1 LLNVTLPRPRVAI
14 LGGGPGGYEA
24 ALVASQLGAEVTV
37 VDEDG
42 LGGACVLT
50 DCVPSKTLIESSS
63 TMTSLGRAASLGLQ
77 LADGGNPVLGVDAP
91 ALYTRI
97 KALAADQSNDIAE
110 HLAAEGIRVIRAR
123 GRLAGGPLGSPP
135 TIDADGAAVQA
146 DAVLIATGASPRAL
160 ADGAPDGERI
170 LTCRQIYDLPELP
183 PELVVVGSGVT
194 GAEFASAFQALGSQV
209 TLVSSR
215 ERVLPHEDKDAAVV
229 IEGVFRRRGMNVLG
243 KSRAESV
250 RRKGD
255 GVVVTLADGR
265 EVSGSH
271 CLLTVGMAPCTTGIG
286 LAEAGVH
293 LDARG
298 FIEVDRV
305 SRTSVPG
312 VYAAGDC
319 TGVLMLASV
328 AAMQGR
334 IAMWHAL
341 GESVHPIRLSHV
353 ASTIFTDPE
362 IASVGVSQATV
373 DRGEVPARVVKLP
386 LATNPRAKMGGFRDG
401 FVKVFARPGT
411 GLVLGGVIVAPRAS
425 ELILPLSIAIEQNL
439 SVEQIAHTFS
449 IYPSLSGS
457 VTEAARTVM
466 EFGTDAIA

>member
-1 LLNVTLPRPRVAI
+1 VTLPRPRVAI

-24 ALVASQLGAEVTV
+24 ALVAAQLGAEVTV
-37 VDEDG
+37 IDEDG

-63 TMTSLGRAASLGLQ
+63 TMTSLGRAASLGLE
-77 LADGGNPVLGVDAP
+77 LADGANPVVEADAP
-91 ALYTRI
+91 ALNARI
-97 KALAADQSNDIAE
+97 KALAAAQSNDIAE
-110 HLAAEGIRVIRAR
+110 HVAAEGVRVIRAR
-123 GRLAGGPLGSPP
+123 GRLAGPHVIEAAG
-135 TIDADGAAVQA
+135 TRVEADT
-146 DAVLIATGASPRAL
+146 VLIATGASPRAL
-160 ADGAPDGERI
+160 PDGVPDGERI
-170 LTCRQIYDLPELP
+170 LTCRQLYDLAELP
-183 PELVVVGSGVT
+183 AELIVVGSGVT
-194 GAEFASAFQALGSQV
+194 GAEFASAYQALGSQV

-229 IEGVFRRRGMNVLG
+229 TEAVFRRRGMNVLG
-243 KSRAESV
+243 RSRAEAV
-250 RRKGD
+250 HRKGD
-255 GVVVTLADGR
+255 GVLVTLADGR
-265 EVSGSH
+265 QVAGSH
-271 CLLTVGMAPCTTGIG
+271 CLLTVGMAPSTAGLG
-286 LAEAGVH
+286 LAEAGVS
-293 LDARG
+293 LDSRG
-298 FIEVDRV
+298 FVEVDRV

-341 GESVHPIRLSHV
+341 GEAVQPIRLTHV

-362 IASVGVSQATV
+362 IASVGVSQAAV
-373 DRGEVPARVVKLP
+373 DRGEVPARAVKLP

-411 GLVLGGVIVAPRAS
+411 GMVLGGVIVAPRAS
-425 ELILPLSIAIEQNL
+425 ELILPLSIAIDRSL
-439 SVEQIAHTFS
+439 TVDDIAHTFS
-449 IYPSLSGS
+449 VYPSLSGS

-466 EFGTDAIA
+466 EFAPDAIA

>member
-1 LLNVTLPRPRVAI
+1 
-14 LGGGPGGYEA
+14 
-24 ALVASQLGAEVTV
+24 VTV

-63 TMTSLGRAASLGLQ
+63 TMTSLSRSASLGLE
-77 LADGGNPVLGVDAP
+77 LANGANPEVGVDAP
-91 ALYTRI
+91 ALNARI
-97 KALAADQSNDIAE
+97 KALAAAQSHDITE
-110 HLAAEGIRVIRAR
+110 HVAAEGVRIIQGT
-123 GRLAGGPLGSPP
+123 GRLAGPH
-135 TIDADGAAVQA
+135 TIEAAGTTVRADT
-146 DAVLIATGASPRAL
+146 VLIATGATPRAL
-160 ADGAPDGERI
+160 PDGVPDGERI
-170 LTCRQIYDLPELP
+170 LTCRQMYDLAELP
-183 PELVVVGSGVT
+183 EELIVVGSGVT
-194 GAEFASAFQALGSQV
+194 GAEFASAYQALGSQV

-243 KSRAESV
+243 KSRAEAV
-250 RRKGD
+250 HRKGD
-255 GVVVTLADGR
+255 RVVVTLSDGR
-265 EVSGSH
+265 QVTGSH
-271 CLLTVGMAPCTTGIG
+271 CLLTVGMAPSTPGIG
-286 LAEAGVH
+286 LAEAGVE
-293 LDARG
+293 LDSRG
-298 FIEVDRV
+298 FVEVDRV

-341 GESVHPIRLSHV
+341 GEAVQPIRLSHV

-362 IASVGVSQATV
+362 IASVGVSQAAV
-373 DRGEVPARVVKLP
+373 DRGEVPAKVVKQP

-401 FVKVFARPGT
+401 FVKVFTRPGT
-411 GLVLGGVIVAPRAS
+411 GMVLGGVVVAPRAS
-425 ELILPLSIAIEQNL
+425 ELILPLSIAIEQSL
-439 SVEQIAHTFS
+439 TADQIAHTFS
-449 IYPSLSGS
+449 VYPSLSGS

-466 EFGTDAIA
+466 EFGTDAIM

>member
-1 LLNVTLPRPRVAI
+1 MSLPRPNIAI

-24 ALVASQLGAEVTV
+24 ALVAAQLGAEVTV
-37 VDEDG
+37 VDQDG

-63 TMTSLGRAASLGLQ
+63 TMTSLGRSASLGLE
-77 LADGGNPVLGVDAP
+77 LANGANPVVGVDAP
-91 ALYTRI
+91 ALNARI
-97 KALAADQSNDIAE
+97 KALAAAQSNDIEE
-110 HLAAEGIRVIRAR
+110 HVAAEGVRVIKAR
-123 GRLAGGPLGSPP
+123 GRLTGPHTIEAGGV
-135 TIDADGAAVQA
+135 TAQA
-146 DAVLIATGASPRAL
+146 DVVLIATGATPRAL
-160 ADGAPDGERI
+160 PDGVPDGERI
-170 LTCRQIYDLPELP
+170 LTCRQMYDLTELP
-183 PELVVVGSGVT
+183 EELIVVGSGVT
-194 GAEFASAFQALGSQV
+194 GAEFASAYQALGSQV

-243 KSRAESV
+243 KSRAQAV
-250 RRKGD
+250 HRKGD
-255 GVVVTLADGR
+255 SVIVTLTDGR
-265 EVSGSH
+265 QVTGSH
-271 CLLTVGMAPCTTGIG
+271 CLLTVGMAPSTQGIG
-286 LAEAGVH
+286 LAEAGVN
-293 LDARG
+293 LDSRG

-305 SRTSVPG
+305 SRTSASG

-341 GESVHPIRLSHV
+341 GEAVQPIRLSHV

-362 IASVGVSQATV
+362 IASVGVSQAAV
-373 DRGEVPARVVKLP
+373 DSGEVPAKVVKLP

-401 FVKVFARPGT
+401 FVKIFARPGT

-439 SVEQIAHTFS
+439 SVDQIAHTFS
-449 IYPSLSGS
+449 VYPSLSGS

-466 EFGTDAIA
+466 EFGADAIV

>member
-1 LLNVTLPRPRVAI
+1 LLYVTLPRPRVAI

-24 ALVASQLGAEVTV
+24 ALVASQLGAEATI

-63 TMTSLGRAASLGLQ
+63 TMTSLARAASLGIE
-77 LADGGNPVLGVDAP
+77 LADGSNPELGVDAP

-97 KALAADQSNDIAE
+97 KALAAAQSNDIAE
-110 HLAAEGIRVIRAR
+110 HVAGEGIRIIQAR
-123 GRLAGGPLGSPP
+123 GRLTGPHTIEAGG
-135 TIDADGAAVQA
+135 TAVEADV
-146 DAVLIATGASPRAL
+146 VLIATGASPRAL
-160 ADGAPDGERI
+160 PDGVPDGERI

-183 PELVVVGSGVT
+183 EELIVVGSGVT

-215 ERVLPHEDKDAAVV
+215 ERVLPHEDKDAAMV
-229 IEGVFRRRGMNVLG
+229 IESVFRRRGMNVLG

-250 RRKGD
+250 HRKGD

-265 EVSGSH
+265 QVTGSH
-271 CLLTVGMAPCTTGIG
+271 CLLTVGMAPATSGIG
-286 LAEAGVH
+286 LAEAGVS
-293 LDARG
+293 LDSRG

-305 SRTSVPG
+305 SRTAVPG

-341 GESVHPIRLSHV
+341 GEAVHPLRLSHV

-362 IASVGVSQATV
+362 IASVGVSQAAV
-373 DRGEVPARVVKLP
+373 DRGEVTARVVKLP

-401 FVKVFARPGT
+401 FVKLMARPGT
-411 GLVLGGVIVAPRAS
+411 GLVLGGVVVAPRAS
-425 ELILPLSIAIEQNL
+425 ELILPLSIAVEQNL
-439 SVEQIAHTFS
+439 SVDQIAQTFS
-449 IYPSLSGS
+449 VYPSLSGS

-466 EFGTDAIA
+466 EFAPDVII

>member
-1 LLNVTLPRPRVAI
+1 VTLPRPRVAI

-37 VDEDG
+37 IDEDG

-63 TMTSLGRAASLGLQ
+63 TMTSLGRSASLGLQ
-77 LADGGNPVLGVDAP
+77 LASGANPHVEVDAP
-91 ALYTRI
+91 ALYARI
-97 KALAADQSNDIAE
+97 KALAAAQSNDIAE
-110 HLAAEGIRVIRAR
+110 HVAGEGVRIMEAR
-123 GRLAGGPLGSPP
+123 GRLTGPHTIEAAG
-135 TIDADGAAVQA
+135 TTVHADMI
-146 DAVLIATGASPRAL
+146 LIATGASPRAL
-160 ADGAPDGERI
+160 PDGVPDGERI

-183 PELVVVGSGVT
+183 QELIVVGSGVT

-229 IEGVFRRRGMNVLG
+229 IEDVFRRRGMNVLG
-243 KSRAESV
+243 KSRAEAV
-250 RRKGD
+250 HRKGD
-255 GVVVTLADGR
+255 TVMVSLADGR
-265 EVSGSH
+265 QVTGSH
-271 CLLTVGMAPCTTGIG
+271 CLLTVGMAPSTKGIG
-286 LAEAGVH
+286 CEKAGVN
-293 LDARG
+293 LDSRG
-298 FIEVDRV
+298 FVEVDRV
-305 SRTSVPG
+305 SRTSAPG

-341 GESVHPIRLSHV
+341 GEAVQPIRLSHV

-362 IASVGVSQATV
+362 IASVGVSQAVV
-373 DRGEVPARVVKLP
+373 DRGEVPARTVKLP
-386 LATNPRAKMGGFRDG
+386 LGSNPRAKMGGFRDG
-401 FVKVFARPGT
+401 FVKIFARPGT
-411 GLVLGGVIVAPRAS
+411 GVVLGGVIVAPRAS
-425 ELILPLSIAIEQNL
+425 ELILPLSIAVDENL
-439 SVEQIAHTFS
+439 TVDDIAHTFS
-449 IYPSLSGS
+449 VYPSLSGS

-466 EFGTDAIA
+466 EFGTDAIL